1 MTDKEN
7 VILLCVLRS
16 FIQIL
21 QQNEIIYRWIKMH
34 VKTQDLSVQN
44 NDNARFD
51 KGFTSYRKTPKNSDT
66 RKIAAIT
73 LKLNNVELL

>member
-7 VILLCVLRS
+7 VNLLCVLRS

-34 VKTQDLSVQN
+34 MKTQDLSVQN
-44 NDNARFD
+44 NDNGRFD
-51 KGFTSYRKTPKNSDT
+51 
-66 RKIAAIT
+66 
-73 LKLNNVELL
+73 